1 MTGREVSAGSSVH
14 WFTVSIDLG
23 TFCALVYIWDT
34 DSEFRS
40 PNVD

>member
-1 MTGREVSAGSSVH
+1 MTGREVSAGSR

-23 TFCALVYIWDT
+23 TFCALVYIRDT